1 MHILNNEIAQAIC
14 WTLIHSLWQ
23 GLLLAIIAGVVIM
36 ITKKSTA
43 ALRYN
48 ILAGLFFTFILIS
61 CFTFFNEL
69 NFFEKNNIDE
79 NLTLI
84 NTQQPINNAIQ
95 SPANIVIE
103 KNYGDIFTN
112 YFNEHASLVVAIW
125 FIVLSAQIIKMLA
138 NVGYIQRIKNYKTHA
153 PSAFWKNKTRQL
165 AKNLQIK
172 KHIALLESEIV
183 KVPVLVGF
191 LKPVILFPFS
201 LMSQLSPEQIEA
213 VLLHELAHVKRK
225 DYFVNLLQSFAEII
239 FFFNPGVL
247 WISSLIRDE
256 RENCCDDIAIHH
268 TKNKKEF
275 IHALVVFQEY
285 NMARSK
291 YAIAFPGQ
299 KNHLLNR
306 VKRILTSNNKTLN
319 NMEKITLA
327 SGIIII
333 SLATF
338 AFAQTTKPVTDKV
351 AGTRKQVIN
360 ASGNISGTGEIKDTV
375 PETEQNGKRVIV
387 SKIDD
392 VEYKLIE
399 VNNKLSAF
407 YVDGKKIP
415 ADKIEDYRSIID
427 KIYDDEK
434 LNEEKLALQ
443 QVELKKQQELLMQQ
457 QEEFQK
463 KADEL
468 HKLEENKLATI
479 NREELNKKE
488 EELNRQ
494 MDLVKIQQEKWS
506 KEQDADINKKLQREI
521 QLQKIQLEAAQL
533 QLEKAQ
539 REMEQIQLK
548 KPDADL
554 SKQNEMLAKR
564 SAELQMQQLQLQSS
578 ELKLSEEALQLQL
591 QPSLGLTLK
600 SPTPEINGLTEIQ
613 SPVPPAP
620 LIKENDIIK
629 SVINDLKNENII
641 SDEDPLSF
649 TLNSKTFKVNDVV
662 QPKSVQDEFKEKYIK
677 HPKDHVIYSTSHGST
692 HGDINIDN

>member
-23 GLLLAIIAGVVIM
+23 GLLFAIVAGVVIM
-36 ITKKSTA
+36 ITKKSSA

-48 ILAGLFFTFILIS
+48 ILTGLFFAFMLIS

-69 NFFEKNNIDE
+69 NSFEKNSPEE

-84 NTQQPINNAIQ
+84 NTQQQINNAVQ
-95 SPANIVIE
+95 SHANIVIE
-103 KNYGDIFTN
+103 KSYADIFTN

-153 PSAFWKNKTRQL
+153 PSAFWQRKTKQL
-165 AKNLQIK
+165 AKSLQIK

-201 LMSQLSPEQIEA
+201 LMSQLSQEQIEA

-225 DYFVNLLQSFAEII
+225 DYFVNLLQSFTEII

-247 WISSLIRDE
+247 WISSMIRDE

-306 VKRILTSNNKTLN
+306 VKRILTNNNKTLN

-338 AFAQTTKPVTDKV
+338 AFTQTTKTVTEKIP
-351 AGTRKQVIN
+351 ATANQIIN
-360 ASGNISGTGEIKDTV
+360 ASENISGPGEIKDTI
-375 PETEQNGKRVIV
+375 PEAEQNSNNKRTIV

-392 VEYKLIE
+392 KEYKLVEI
-399 VNNKLSAF
+399 NNKLSAF
-407 YVDGKKIP
+407 YVDGKKID
-415 ADKIEDYRSIID
+415 AEKIEDYRSIID

-434 LNEEKLALQ
+434 QNAEKLALQ
-443 QVELKKQQELLMQQ
+443 QVELKKQQELLMLQ

-463 KADEL
+463 KAIEL
-468 HKLEENKLATI
+468 QKLGEIKSDII
-479 NREELNKKE
+479 NRNELVKKQD
-488 EELNRQ
+488 ELNRQ
-494 MDLVKIQQEKWS
+494 MDLLKTQQDKWS
-506 KEQDADINKKLQREI
+506 KEQDVVINKKMQEQI
-521 QLQKIQLEAAQL
+521 ELQKIKLVEAQM
-533 QLEKAQ
+533 QMEKAQ
-539 REMEQIQLK
+539 HEIEQLRLK
-548 KPDADL
+548 APEADL
-554 SKQNEMLAKR
+554 SKQNAMLAKR
-564 SAELQMQQLQLQSS
+564 SAELQMQQLQLS
-578 ELKLSEEALQLQL
+578 ELKLNQEALQLQL
-591 QPSLGLTLK
+591 QRSLNLTLNP
-600 SPTPEINGLTEIQ
+600 PTPELNELRELQ
-613 SPVPPAP
+613 PPVP
-620 LIKENDIIK
+620 LIKENETIK

-641 SDEDPLSF
+641 INEDPLSF
-649 TLNSKTFKVNDVV
+649 TLTDKTFKVNGVV
-662 QPKSVQDEFKEKYIK
+662 QPQSVQAEFKEKYIK
-677 HPKDHVIYSTSHGST
+677 HPKDRVVYSTSHGST
-692 HGDINIDN
+692 HADVVTDKD